1 MWPGG
6 AWPEAYWP
14 QKYWPKYGFAEEAE
28 PEPEPEPEP
37 EAAVATVDGTMVYV
51 TRPRVQPATVSGQ
64 GLVLLPPV
72 DVYGSIT
79 VLPRPTPII
88 VVRPPK
94 PVYVPVA
101 RVADVLVLLPAVRVE
116 AAGEVVGSGIE
127 EIIAWML
134 SD

>member
-6 AWPEAYWP
+6 AWPEDYWP

-37 EAAVATVDGTMVYV
+37 EAAVATLDGTMAYV
-51 TRPRVQPATVSGQ
+51 TRPRVQPATVSGHA
-64 GLVLLPPV
+64 LVLLPPV

-88 VVRPPK
+88 VVRPSK

-101 RVADVLVLLPAVRVE
+101 RGAGVLVLMPAVRVGG
-116 AAGEVVGSGIE
+116 AGEGRSEERRVGEGGRS
-127 EIIAWML
+127 
-134 SD
+134 